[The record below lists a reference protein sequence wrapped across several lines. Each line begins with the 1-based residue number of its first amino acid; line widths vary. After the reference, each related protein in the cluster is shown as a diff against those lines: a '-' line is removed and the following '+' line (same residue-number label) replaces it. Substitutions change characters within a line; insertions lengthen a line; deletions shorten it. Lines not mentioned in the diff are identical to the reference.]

1 MQSWTEM
8 FGVVETALPIL
19 FVVILGIL
27 AATAAGGL
35 LRTFGNRSQPVLSV
49 HSVIVGKRTEVSHR
63 HDTDT
68 SVSRSDTKYYM
79 TFEVESGDRLEFVV
93 SGVEYGQCAEGDEG
107 KLTFQGRRFYG
118 FERSVRTYRTE
129 LQEYRKFHSSGY

>member
-19 FVVILGIL
+19 FVVIIGIL
-27 AATAAGGL
+27 AVTATGGI
-35 LRTFGNRSQPVLSV
+35 LRAIGNQKQPVLSV
-49 HSVIVGKRTEVSHR
+49 QSVIVGKRTEVSHR

-68 SVSRSDTKYYM
+68 SVNRTDTKYYM

-107 KLTFQGRRFYG
+107 KLTFQGRRFHG
-118 FERSVRTYRTE
+118 FERAGRTYRTE
-129 LQEYRKFHSSGY
+129 LQEYRKSHSSG

>member
-1 MQSWTEM
+1 M

-19 FVVILGIL
+19 FVVIVGIL

-35 LRTFGNRSQPVLSV
+35 LRAIENHRQPVLSV

-68 SVSRSDTKYYM
+68 SVNRSDTKYYM
-79 TFEVESGDRLEFVV
+79 TFEVESGDRLEFAV

-107 KLTFQGRRFYG
+107 KLTFQGRRYYG

-129 LQEYRKFHSSGY
+129 LQEYRKFHSSG